1 MQVKA
6 LHNELMNFL
15 DWLQT
20 LPGAPT
26 PTQAAKAA
34 DLSNATLLRHA
45 KAGQTTADNVI
56 AIARAYGVPPIDAL
70 VDTGHLRADEV
81 GDARTS
87 IKMALRMATIAEKWD
102 SIAEDINGMQLV
114 IGRFPRIDELEIS
127 ELSSDST
134 PDVEAFGYVADSS
147 NIEPEPGDD
156 DYHDGP

>member
-1 MQVKA
+1 
-6 LHNELMNFL
+6 MNFL

-45 KAGQTTADNVI
+45 DRGQTTADNVI

-102 SIAEDINGMQLV
+102 SIAEDIDGMQLV